1 VIHVSDSLEGGS
13 PAATPVVS
21 AMTASRPLSAAEA
34 RLAVSEFTDTLNPPL
49 AVRTVQNLMLVV
61 SELAA
66 NAFRHA
72 GALRE
77 LRLSAAATIVRVAVD
92 DPSGTPPQGR
102 APDWNGA
109 RGGFGWLMIQRLA
122 RSLAVIRH
130 PGDGK
135 TILVTLAR

>member
-1 VIHVSDSLEGGS
+1 MPVD
-13 PAATPVVS
+13 PATTVF
-21 AMTASRPLSAAEA
+21 RPSSAAEA
-34 RLAVSEFTDTLNPPL
+34 RVAVSEFTATLNPPL
-49 AVRTVQNLMLVV
+49 AVRTAQNLTLVV

-66 NAFRHA
+66 NALRHA

-77 LRLSAAATIVRVAVD
+77 LRLSAAANTLRVAVD
-92 DPSGTPPQGR
+92 DPNGTPPQGR
-102 APDWNGA
+102 APDWSGA